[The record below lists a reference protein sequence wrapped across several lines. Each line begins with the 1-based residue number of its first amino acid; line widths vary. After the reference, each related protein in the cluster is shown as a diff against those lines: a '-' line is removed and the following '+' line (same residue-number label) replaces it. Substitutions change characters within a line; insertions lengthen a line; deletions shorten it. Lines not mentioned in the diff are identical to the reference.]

1 MSRYP
6 FSSART
12 AAKWFSEWGNQ
23 NSSFDGAFLDISL
36 LSSRSSSGRRLRIP
50 NSGWVKNQ
58 VIETCWRFA
67 ELRLRRQNP
76 SNETDNMPPI
86 HLAVGL
92 TLAERTTG
100 QRRVAKQR
108 FRRNLPS
115 TTDTQAILA
124 TRHPFQGFS
133 KPLHGRSRLVRQD
146 VCLQDNREDLVGRG
160 IRLRNDT
167 PHPELVQDLNESLV
181 VVLTQCGIELSNHR
195 QLDPAQICNAC
206 HSTIPPFRQPRR
218 PK

>member
-1 MSRYP
+1 LG
-6 FSSART
+6 FRT
-12 AAKWFSEWGNQ
+12 RGVEKKE
-23 NSSFDGAFLDISL
+23 
-36 LSSRSSSGRRLRIP
+36 
-50 NSGWVKNQ
+50 
-58 VIETCWRFA
+58 IETLWRFA

-76 SNETDNMPPI
+76 SNETGNIPPI

-195 QLDPAQICNAC
+195 ELDSAQIWNAC
-206 HSTIPPFRQPRR
+206 HSTVPLPDNQGG
-218 PK
+218 